1 MSNVSKADAAF
12 DARGAAVSTDKAD
25 GAPAAPSRLSMLV
38 YRLLCLAFCHML
50 PLKLVFA
57 LLRRVRPLALVRG
70 TLWVTKADDVR
81 EVLGRFDDF
90 HLAQVI
96 EPGMPWGQFIMTI
109 DWREQHAVE
118 RGLLQSAV
126 RPVDDQHAITVLAAD
141 TCRRQL
147 ALAAGGRID
156 VVAALAEPVVV
167 RIAADYF
174 GVAPLGGSAQKMA
187 DAMADLAGIIMVNPP
202 PGSEPWARSRE
213 AMAGVTSRILAT
225 IAERKA
231 ALAIGGAALPDDLL
245 TRLVRLQVAGGQPAW
260 FDDDWIRRYLTGLI
274 ATGGA
279 TIVRA
284 SAHAVDQLLA
294 HPEGLQMA
302 REAAARLDRDPQ
314 DKAAAAALQ
323 QLVYEA
329 LRFRPMLPL
338 LVRDCPR
345 DTVIAGGTP
354 RARIVP
360 GGTRVIAAP
369 LAAMFDAE
377 KVPAPAEFRAGR
389 PQDAYML
396 FGVGVR
402 SCFGRYI
409 ADIVLIEI
417 ARALLRLPQLARA
430 PGADGEVRYE
440 GPAPRGLTVMFK
452 AFSSEVA
459 PGSRQENASK
469 QNRAFS
475 SEAGTGSREENASQQ
490 PSDAGR
496 GAA

>member
-1 MSNVSKADAAF
+1 MSNVSKVDAVFGTPVVATS
-12 DARGAAVSTDKAD
+12 AAPSD
-25 GAPAAPSRLSMLV
+25 GAPAAPSRLAMLV

-50 PLKLVFA
+50 PLKLAFA

-70 TLWVTKADDVR
+70 TLWLTKADDVR

-126 RPVDDQHAITVLAAD
+126 RLDDDRQAITALVTQICDDQIRQAD
-141 TCRRQL
+141 
-147 ALAAGGRID
+147 GGRID

-174 GVAPLGGSAQKMA
+174 GVAPLNGSAQKMA

-202 PGSEPWARSRE
+202 AGSAPWARSRE
-213 AMAGVTSRILAT
+213 AMAGVTQQILAQ
-225 IAERKA
+225 IASCRAMLA
-231 ALAIGGAALPDDLL
+231 AGRGAQLPDNLL
-245 TRLVRLQVAGGQPAW
+245 TRLVRLQAAGGQPAW

-284 SAHAVDQLLA
+284 TAHAVDQLLA
-294 HPEGLQMA
+294 HPHGLQLA
-302 REAAARLDRDPQ
+302 RDAAARLDRAPQ
-314 DKAAAAALQ
+314 DAAAAAALQ

-369 LAAMFDAE
+369 LAAMFDAQ
-377 KVPAPAEFRAGR
+377 KVPAPSEFRADR
-389 PQDAYML
+389 PQDAYVL

-409 ADIVLIEI
+409 ADIVLLQI
-417 ARALLRLPQLARA
+417 ARALLRLPALARA
-430 PGADGEVRYE
+430 PGEAGEVRYE
-440 GPAPRGLTVMFK
+440 GPAPRSLTVT
-452 AFSSEVA
+452 FSSEVD
-459 PGSRQENASK
+459 PGSREDGASG
-469 QNRAFS
+469 Q
-475 SEAGTGSREENASQQ
+475 EAGTA
-490 PSDAGR
+490 DR